1 MKYIIKLIAG
11 VFLIEMIAILG
22 WLHSSTDMLQNITFF
37 STGVIII
44 IYLNYM
50 SYLLKKQRASGN
62 DKNN

>member
-1 MKYIIKLIAG
+1 MSRLAAG
-11 VFLIEMIAILG
+11 VFLIEVIAILG

-44 IYLNYM
+44 IYLNYL
-50 SYLLKKQRASGN
+50 SYLLKKQRASDN